1 MSSITTP
8 KSELR
13 SLARE
18 TATMLLSSEENLYD
32 KCRSAIEQIQS
43 LPVYQSAETVLI
55 YSAMHDEID
64 LSALVELDK
73 TKRWVMPRAIGD
85 GIMLLF
91 SFETFD
97 ELIDGKYGVKVPP
110 ATNHLVH
117 KSEIDLVIVPSLMFD
132 KRGYRLGRGGG
143 YYDRLLTDMRAKT
156 VGVCLA
162 ELMLE
167 VLPKDEH
174 DIAVDYVVAA

>member
-1 MSSITTP
+1 
-8 KSELR
+8 
-13 SLARE
+13 
-18 TATMLLSSEENLYD
+18 
-32 KCRSAIEQIQS
+32 
-43 LPVYQSAETVLI
+43 
-55 YSAMHDEID
+55 
-64 LSALVELDK
+64 
-73 TKRWVMPRAIGD
+73 MPRAIGD